1 MKRTVTNSVDVPR
14 GGQALAGRSTLRVEL
29 TFSMDEAAAA
39 VSAPE
44 DPAVPAVDRPAEPPV
59 GKQMGGQEPAE
70 LHTDPRPTRRR
81 TSQEASAPPPR
92 LGARQAGEVAQRI
105 AATLGAEAADEA
117 SDPEALLGFAA
128 RIASSYLS
136 AMQTIAA
143 GGPRPTLLR
152 VRVGEVGGRTF
163 VDLEP

>member
-1 MKRTVTNSVDVPR
+1 MKRTITTLVDVPR
-14 GGQALAGRSTLRVEL
+14 GGKAPAGRSTLRVEL
-29 TFSMDEAAAA
+29 TFLMEEAAAVA
-39 VSAPE
+39 SAPE
-44 DPAVPAVDRPAEPPV
+44 ELAEPAVEEPVESPV
-59 GKQMGGQEPAE
+59 GRQMGEREPAE

-92 LGARQAGEVAQRI
+92 LGARQAGEVAQRM
-105 AATLGAEAADEA
+105 AATLCAEVAGEA
-117 SDPEALLGFAA
+117 RDPEVLLGFAA
-128 RIASSYLS
+128 RIASGYLS

-143 GGPRPTLLR
+143 GGPRPMLVR